1 MKKTAITLIAATL
14 SLGAL
19 NTRAETQAKPAGPS
33 TERRSMEIQAD
44 QISYDKTAREVTAEG
59 NVEIALKDGKTPV
72 RVDRV
77 VLKQD
82 DKSENEKSSAA
93 ASSRANSKEQLAME
107 KELKNVIVPDVVFR
121 EASLNEVIDFLNQVS
136 AKKVNIIRMGANDKN
151 APAITMSGRNM
162 PLYDVL
168 RLVCE
173 MTGSTL
179 RIDDHA
185 VVIVNGKGTPPNTY
199 GVNLKIARVE
209 GQANQFMV
217 EFKISEKQPDGS
229 EDLLS
234 APRITVMGGSE
245 GIIQVVDEG
254 ENNGVICTATVTPKE
269 AALLVATCVTIKR
282 DGKVLWSCSQET
294 MVAK

>member
-1 MKKTAITLIAATL
+1 MKKTTITLIAAIL
-14 SLGAL
+14 SLASV
-19 NTRAETQAKPAGPS
+19 NTRA
-33 TERRSMEIQAD
+33 ERRSMEIQAD
-44 QISYDKTAREVTAEG
+44 QISYDRITKEATAEG

-82 DKSENEKSSAA
+82 DTPGSEKKSVSESL
-93 ASSRANSKEQLAME
+93 RVNSKEQLAIE
-107 KELKNVIVPDVVFR
+107 KELKNVIIPEVVFR
-121 EASLNEVIDFLNQVS
+121 EAPISDVIDFLTQAS
-136 AKKVNIIRMGANDKN
+136 AKKVNLILMGASDKN
-151 APAITMSGRNM
+151 APTITMSGRNM

-173 MTGSTL
+173 ITGSKL

-199 GVNLKIARVE
+199 GVKLKIAQVE
-209 GQANQFMV
+209 GQTNQFKV
-217 EFKISEKQPDGS
+217 EFLISEKHADGK

-234 APRITVMGGSE
+234 APRITVLGGSE
-245 GIIQVVDEG
+245 GIIQVLDEG
-254 ENNGVICTATVTPKE
+254 ERNGVICTATVTPKD
-269 AALLVATCVTIKR
+269 AALKVDTCVTIKR

-294 MVAK
+294 TVAK